1 MFESILN
8 SSSGSFS
15 IMNELICMVAAVV
28 LGSIVALVHTVDN
41 RYSKNFLIAFIV
53 FPLLVQVVIAMIN
66 GNVGAALAIGGAF
79 SLIRFRSLQ
88 GNSRELVSVFFAMA
102 IGLSLGVGQVIF
114 ASIFTVIGAIVL
126 FAITKLNVGN
136 NESIRR
142 LKIVIP
148 EDMNYDEMFKEEFDK
163 YTKKNDLVVCKTTNM
178 GSLYELEYEVSLKDT
193 SKVKDFLD
201 DIRIKNGNLKVSLT
215 NPVVGDNIL

>member
-1 MFESILN
+1 MFESIL
-8 SSSGSFS
+8 SSSNGTFS
-15 IMNELICMVAAVV
+15 IAGELICMLAAVV
-28 LGSIVALVHTVDN
+28 LGSIVACVHTVDN
-41 RYSKNFLIAFIV
+41 RYSKNFLIALVV

-66 GNVGAALAIGGAF
+66 GNIGAALAIGGAF

-114 ASIFTVIGAIVL
+114 ASIFTIIGALVL
-126 FAITKLNVGN
+126 LVITKLKIGN
-136 NESIRR
+136 KENIRR

-163 YTKKNDLVVCKTTNM
+163 YTSKNTLLVCKTTNM
-178 GSLYELEYEVSLKDT
+178 GSLYELEYEIDLKNTNDI
-193 SKVKDFLD
+193 KDFLD
-201 DIRIKNGNLKVSLT
+201 DIRIKNGNLKVCLT
-215 NPVVGDNIL
+215 NPVIGENIL